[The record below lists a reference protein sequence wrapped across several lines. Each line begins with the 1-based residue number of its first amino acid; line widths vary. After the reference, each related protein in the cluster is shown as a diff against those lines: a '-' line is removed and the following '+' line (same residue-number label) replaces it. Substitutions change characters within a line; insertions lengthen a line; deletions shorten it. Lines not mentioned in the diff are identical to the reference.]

1 MTLRMSDLLEL
12 FNRGLAE
19 FGKRVRR
26 VGADQW
32 TASTPCSEW
41 DVRTLVDQVVDEQ
54 VWAPPLMAGHELE
67 PSAAMVESAK
77 RALDDD
83 RVAAWDTAS
92 LASSRAFGEPGAL
105 DRPVSLSRGATPATE
120 YLGEMA
126 FDLVIHSWDLGT
138 AIGVTDP
145 LPDELVQF
153 GLSAGEQ
160 MGGDL
165 SFSGVFEAPV
175 PVADDAPAEAR
186 LIALT
191 GRHPR

>member
-12 FNRGLAE
+12 FNLGLAE

-32 TASTPCSEW
+32 TAATPCSEW
-41 DVRTLVDQVVDEQ
+41 DVRTLVDHVVDEQ

-83 RVAAWDTAS
+83 GVAAWDTAA

-126 FDLVIHSWDLGT
+126 FDLV
-138 AIGVTDP
+138 
-145 LPDELVQF
+145 
-153 GLSAGEQ
+153 
-160 MGGDL
+160 GGDL

-175 PVADDAPAEAR
+175 PVADDAPAEDR

>member
-12 FNRGLAE
+12 FNMGLAE
-19 FGKRVRR
+19 FGARVRR

-41 DVRTLVDQVVDEQ
+41 DVRKLVDHVTDEQ

-67 PSAAMVESAK
+67 PSVAIVESTK
-77 RALDDD
+77 RALGDD
-83 RVAAWDTAS
+83 RVAAWDTAA

-105 DRPVSLSRGATPATE
+105 DRPVWRSRGATPAMD
-120 YLGEMA
+120 YLNEMV
-126 FDLVIHSWDLGT
+126 FDLVLHSWDLGT

-145 LPDELVQF
+145 LPDDLVQY
-153 GLSAGEQ
+153 GLAAAEH

-165 SFSGVFEAPV
+165 SFTGAFDAPV
-175 PVADDAPAEAR
+175 PVSVDASAEER
-186 LIALT
+186 LVAIC
-191 GRHPR
+191 GRRPR

>member
-12 FNRGLAE
+12 FNRGLGE
-19 FGKRVRR
+19 FGARVHR

-41 DVRTLVDQVVDEQ
+41 DVRKLVDHVVDEQ

-67 PSAAMVESAK
+67 PAAAIVESAK
-77 RALDDD
+77 RALGDD
-83 RVAAWDTAS
+83 RVAAWDVAA

-105 DRPVSLSRGATPATE
+105 DRPVALSRGATPATD
-120 YLGEMA
+120 YLHEMV
-126 FDLVIHSWDLGT
+126 FDLVLHSWDLGT

-153 GLSAGEQ
+153 GLAAADQ

-165 SFSGVFEAPV
+165 SFTGAFAAPL
-175 PVADDAPAEAR
+175 PVSDDASAEER
-186 LIALT
+186 LVAVS
-191 GRHPR
+191 GRRPR